1 MTLAYYPSNVRERVP
16 AKVFA
21 KAQLLTQDTRYADI
35 GYEFDEKKFLERTA
49 ARLQARDSRGDLP
62 EGWPRVLHGPL
73 VWTGSDFSDESRFV
87 YHLSGCDKAD
97 IKNALAYFKSKCLG
111 RKGSD
116 VDESSFPLRSLG
128 KTLST
133 IRTDVYEGVGFAT
146 IRGLE
151 VEEFSHDDLVT
162 IYLGITSYV
171 AEKRGKQNQ
180 EGVMMTDKGKV
191 NVINNSDVVESPLL
205 TYQPFHTD
213 LVCDT
218 VALLTVSCGKSGGS
232 GFVASAWTVYNELA
246 ATRPDLIRVL
256 AEPNWPFDTHGRNP
270 PFYERALLY
279 FEDGR
284 LLTNFSKQSL
294 VGQKPISPRTPGI
307 PGLSEA
313 QAEALDALH
322 AVGRRYEFR
331 QSMEKGDIRFF
342 NNLALMH
349 RRDTYTDSPEN
360 YRHLLR
366 LWLHSESVC
375 WKLPADLQLA
385 WDRTFKD
392 NDRKERC
399 CGSTPIGE
407 GYRRVGV
414 G

>member
-1 MTLAYYPSNVRERVP
+1 MREPLDPPFIICAVE
-16 AKVFA
+16 
-21 KAQLLTQDTRYADI
+21 LTFFR
-35 GYEFDEKKFLERTA
+35 
-49 ARLQARDSRGDLP
+49 
-62 EGWPRVLHGPL
+62 
-73 VWTGSDFSDESRFV
+73 
-87 YHLSGCDKAD
+87 
-97 IKNALAYFKSKCLG
+97 
-111 RKGSD
+111 
-116 VDESSFPLRSLG
+116 
-128 KTLST
+128 
-133 IRTDVYEGVGFAT
+133 
-146 IRGLE
+146 
-151 VEEFSHDDLVT
+151 
-162 IYLGITSYV
+162 
-171 AEKRGKQNQ
+171 
-180 EGVMMTDKGKV
+180 
-191 NVINNSDVVESPLL
+191 
-205 TYQPFHTD
+205 
-213 LVCDT
+213 
-218 VALLTVSCGKSGGS
+218 
-232 GFVASAWTVYNELA
+232 
-246 ATRPDLIRVL
+246 
-256 AEPNWPFDTHGRNP
+256 HGRNP

-392 NDRKERC
+392 NDRKEVWHFAMIGCQRYVKPLWE
-399 CGSTPIGE
+399 CGPGSPKPDPKPE
-407 GYRRVGV
+407 PPPPDAYMCD
-414 G
+414 